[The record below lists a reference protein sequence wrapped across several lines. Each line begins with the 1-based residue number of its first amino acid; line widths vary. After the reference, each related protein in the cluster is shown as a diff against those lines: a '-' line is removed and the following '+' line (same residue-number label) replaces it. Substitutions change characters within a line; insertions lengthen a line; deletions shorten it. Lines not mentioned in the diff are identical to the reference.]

1 MGGKR
6 TKRRLSI
13 AVLGLLT
20 SACMHDQAPQTA
32 AAALIER
39 PSPDDATPSGITYL
53 CEGRKQVSVVYA
65 RNRASVTFDG
75 KTWRLEYQ
83 QTASGFR
90 YLDAL
95 HEWSGTDALAALRHN
110 GQPTPLALNC
120 RPIAKT

>member
-13 AVLGLLT
+13 IVLGLMA
-20 SACMHDQAPQTA
+20 SACLHDEKPRTA
-32 AAALIER
+32 AAPAIER
-39 PSPDDATPSGITYL
+39 PSPDDATPAGITYL
-53 CEGRKQVSVVYA
+53 CEGRKQVNVVYA
-65 RNRASVTFDG
+65 RNRATVTHDG

-90 YLDAL
+90 YFDAL
-95 HEWSGTDALAALRHN
+95 HEWAGTDALAALRQT
-110 GQPTPLALNC
+110 GQTTPLAFNC

>member
-13 AVLGLLT
+13 AMLCGVA
-20 SACMHDQAPQTA
+20 ACMQDEAPKA
-32 AAALIER
+32 AAPVIER

-65 RNRASVTFDG
+65 RNRASLTHEG

-83 QTASGFR
+83 QTPTGFR
-90 YLDAL
+90 YFDARR
-95 HEWSGTDALAALRHN
+95 EWAGTDALAALRDVN
-110 GQPTPLALNC
+110 QRTPLAFNC
-120 RPIAKT
+120 RPIAKA